1 MSRRLDSKPSF
12 TMNKVFKKVDWEH
25 RDRRGIGHRRGK
37 GRRWEFYSEAGEIGE
52 TKG

>member
-1 MSRRLDSKPSF
+1 MGQGGRGGVRGENS
-12 TMNKVFKKVDWEH
+12 
-25 RDRRGIGHRRGK
+25 DRRGMGHRRGK

>member
-1 MSRRLDSKPSF
+1 VR
-12 TMNKVFKKVDWEH
+12 DWEN
-25 RDRRGIGHRRGK
+25 RDRRGK